1 MRCTTALSLAMFPA
15 ILGAAVGP
23 ALGPAIGHEIKA
35 KSLQID
41 HPWIRVTPKG
51 SAVTAGY
58 LTITNKGKMT
68 DYLTGASLEG
78 AGGAEIH
85 QTVVEEGIAR
95 MRPVPGGVE
104 IGPGQTVSLEPNGL
118 HIMFTD
124 LKNSYEA
131 DTYFD
136 GTLTFRSAGTVKV
149 EFFVESGS
157 GKPHPSPDAGH
168 EHWH

>member
-1 MRCTTALSLAMFPA
+1 MRTTTALLLATFTA
-15 ILGAAVGP
+15 LSSAA
-23 ALGPAIGHEIKA
+23 LGHEIKA

-58 LTITNKGKMT
+58 LTITNKGKAT

-85 QTVVEEGIAR
+85 LTVVEEGIAR

-118 HIMFTD
+118 HIMFTG
-124 LKNSYEA
+124 LKTSYEA

-149 EFFVESGS
+149 EFFVEAGS
-157 GKPHPSPDAGH
+157 GKPHQSPDSGD
-168 EHWH
+168 EHRH

>member
-1 MRCTTALSLAMFPA
+1 MRTATALLLATVTALSNA
-15 ILGAAVGP
+15 
-23 ALGPAIGHEIKA
+23 ALGPALGHEIKA

-51 SAVTAGY
+51 GDATAGY
-58 LTITNKGKMT
+58 LTITNKGKAT

-85 QTVVEEGIAR
+85 RTVVEEGIAR

-124 LKNSYEA
+124 LKTSYEA

-149 EFFVESGS
+149 EFFVEAGS
-157 GKPHPSPDAGH
+157 GKPHQSPDAGN
-168 EHWH
+168 EHRH